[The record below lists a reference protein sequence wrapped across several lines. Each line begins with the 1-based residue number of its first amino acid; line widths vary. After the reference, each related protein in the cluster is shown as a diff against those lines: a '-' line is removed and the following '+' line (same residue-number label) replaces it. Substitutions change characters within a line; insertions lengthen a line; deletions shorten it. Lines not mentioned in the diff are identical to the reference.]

1 MSTIGGGNKGTMSSV
16 GEEKLLAALH
26 EISQGQLD
34 LTRRLASVEAGMTL
48 LSRQSLGGGGP
59 GQSLGGGGPGRPR
72 SPPSLRI
79 GKLSC

>member
-1 MSTIGGGNKGTMSSV
+1 MPSA

-48 LSRQSLGGGGP
+48 LSRQSAGDGA
-59 GQSLGGGGPGRPR
+59 PGRP
-72 SPPSLRI
+72 SLRTE
-79 GKLSC
+79 KLSC